1 MAFREKNFL
10 TSMLDQIGAV
20 FERVLKLRRAN
31 KQQEA
36 LVLLDGARQ
45 DLIGVPRALLE
56 RLDGASAARL
66 IGDPAKIRAWARLR
80 REESLVLGE
89 LGRGGADELRNAAEL
104 MIEATRLSP
113 TTSEDMTFLR
123 EVADTIADGILGAR
137 DQARLNELIGE
148 GSAS

>member
-45 DLIGVPRALLE
+45 DRIGVPRALLE
-56 RLDGASAARL
+56 RL